1 MTRRQVWV
9 VGSNLAL
16 AIFWLRFVYVNYQA
30 YASTGNL
37 IYALGTV
44 ENSIIALMFLV
55 RSPAVASSTS
65 PLDYAI
71 PFGATFLPQL
81 LRPELHQVPL
91 YAVILVGIGTSVSLA
106 GIVFLNR
113 SFGIYRAIRHPMYAG
128 GLIVVVGFTLGNF
141 SIANLA
147 VAILTAT
154 LVLMR
159 MHREELFLSGFETYR
174 RYRETTRYRLIPFV
188 Y

>member
-113 SFGIYRAIRHPMYAG
+113 SFGIVPTVRNIRTGGIYRAIRHPMYAG

-159 MHREELFLSGFETYR
+159 MHREELFL
-174 RYRETTRYRLIPFV
+174 
-188 Y
+188 